1 MRQHESVQVRTC
13 LVHRLKLLQIV
24 EVYLSSYSTQH
35 ILQLF
40 NAPWFG
46 ESRDKWWSLLWH
58 ELHEG
63 RLLNWLLFY
72 IHNFLPTYSHP
83 QHDLKDRCGPPS
95 KDAKTYIT
103 QTHKGKVHRRLDP
116 FPSQNSFFKKGKV
129 WLICLATFWPH
140 ALFLSCIEEERHV
153 IYIVHGGVGYI
164 YSEPSLL
171 PFITEDKWF
180 VSFLHGGW
188 TIRTNQ
194 TIVAH
199 YSSSRIPY
207 RHGIHPQERLS
218 IRHFPLHS
226 FLF

>member
-1 MRQHESVQVRTC
+1 MLAAAVDSDNNTQIALNMRQHESVQVRTC

-24 EVYLSSYSTQH
+24 ELYLSSYSTQH

-72 IHNFLPTYSHP
+72 IHNFLPSYSHP

-103 QTHKGKVHRRLDP
+103 QTHKGKVQRCRLDP
-116 FPSQNSFFKKGKV
+116 SFFKFFFQKGKSLV
-129 WLICLATFWPH
+129 NFSLYILTPRTFR
-140 ALFLSCIEEERHV
+140 L
-153 IYIVHGGVGYI
+153 G
-164 YSEPSLL
+164 
-171 PFITEDKWF
+171 
-180 VSFLHGGW
+180 LH
-188 TIRTNQ
+188 
-194 TIVAH
+194 
-199 YSSSRIPY
+199 
-207 RHGIHPQERLS
+207 
-218 IRHFPLHS
+218 
-226 FLF
+226 

>member
-72 IHNFLPTYSHP
+72 IHNFLPSYSHP

-153 IYIVHGGVGYI
+153 IYIVHGGVHI
-164 YSEPSLL
+164 S
-171 PFITEDKWF
+171 
-180 VSFLHGGW
+180 W
-188 TIRTNQ
+188 TFALTIHYWGQMIRVFSPWRVNNTN
-194 TIVAH
+194 
-199 YSSSRIPY
+199 
-207 RHGIHPQERLS
+207 
-218 IRHFPLHS
+218 
-226 FLF
+226 

>member
-1 MRQHESVQVRTC
+1 MLAAAVDSDSNTQIALNMRQHESVQERTC
-13 LVHRLKLLQIV
+13 LVNRLKLLQIV
-24 EVYLSSYSTQH
+24 ELYLSSYSTQH

-153 IYIVHGGVGYI
+153 IYIVHGGVHI
-164 YSEPSLL
+164 S
-171 PFITEDKWF
+171 
-180 VSFLHGGW
+180 W
-188 TIRTNQ
+188 TFALTIHYWGQMIRVFSPWRVNNTN
-194 TIVAH
+194 
-199 YSSSRIPY
+199 
-207 RHGIHPQERLS
+207 
-218 IRHFPLHS
+218 
-226 FLF
+226 